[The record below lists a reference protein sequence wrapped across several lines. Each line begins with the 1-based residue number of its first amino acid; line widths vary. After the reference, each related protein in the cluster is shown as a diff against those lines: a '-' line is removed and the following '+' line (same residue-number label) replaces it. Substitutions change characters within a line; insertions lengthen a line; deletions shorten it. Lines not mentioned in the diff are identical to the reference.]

1 MLGSLD
7 EADGVAPVI
16 PITFPVRLV
25 QRRAAADPAL
35 LVPSGVVML
44 DPRVLTVDVGV
55 SRFRDPDELVIRE
68 SVPVGIEHR
77 VAEINAPAPLFDITS
92 SDQRMGGVVRQGR
105 DRIDRTHDADSRI
118 RHRSDGRFEPMVH
131 KHDVIGSEEQ
141 PGLVRLAISGVDAR
155 GVSRRP
161 AVEEQLRFGPSHRFD
176 RRGVIPFH
184 DKIDRDGAI
193 GAGVG
198 IVEQSLHAIGA
209 PESGDQN
216 RGHVHQLREAPRTPR
231 ELSPRYA
238 LPPIPSGIGP
248 PRSLGRGGW
257 CGWPCPSRSGDPA
270 FTTSTSGSP

>member
-1 MLGSLD
+1 MRDDLLDQREHADIALADEMQLHPLGLPPCRRVGERDSCRRAGAARREPSETASTPSEIVSQRPAQTAVSSDELPDSDVGGAGCIDQVSPMLGSLD

-16 PITFPVRLV
+16 PITFPVRLI

-118 RHRSDGRFEPMVH
+118 RHRSDGRFVN
-131 KHDVIGSEEQ
+131 DNFV
-141 PGLVRLAISGVDAR
+141 AI
-155 GVSRRP
+155 
-161 AVEEQLRFGPSHRFD
+161 
-176 RRGVIPFH
+176 
-184 DKIDRDGAI
+184 
-193 GAGVG
+193 
-198 IVEQSLHAIGA
+198 
-209 PESGDQN
+209 N
-216 RGHVHQLREAPRTPR
+216 
-231 ELSPRYA
+231 
-238 LPPIPSGIGP
+238 
-248 PRSLGRGGW
+248 
-257 CGWPCPSRSGDPA
+257 
-270 FTTSTSGSP
+270 